1 MAKPRFLRRHY
12 PHQVQGVRSTFLVD
26 HLSQAAPPHQFLGQ
40 IKTDKREVNKGDRA
54 IPCSMLVL
62 RARAARHSRHRPI
75 HLKIVDLAIAVPRY
89 SRELPIISLGNDD
102 GRFERTWQLGLLQ

>member
-40 IKTDKREVNKGDRA
+40 IKTDKREVNKVDR
-54 IPCSMLVL
+54 PL
-62 RARAARHSRHRPI
+62 RRTMPNIGSLLRESNIEQGTARST
-75 HLKIVDLAIAVPRY
+75 
-89 SRELPIISLGNDD
+89 S
-102 GRFERTWQLGLLQ
+102 